1 MVADLPS
8 SQHVFYAAN
17 ASLLSGFV
25 DEVGV
30 FTYWSVLCILC
41 TQLVKSTCVEINGV
55 QPSDVCL
62 GQGTYVMFDK

>member
-30 FTYWSVLCILC
+30 FYLLECIICCMPSV
-41 TQLVKSTCVEINGV
+41 G
-55 QPSDVCL
+55 
-62 GQGTYVMFDK
+62 